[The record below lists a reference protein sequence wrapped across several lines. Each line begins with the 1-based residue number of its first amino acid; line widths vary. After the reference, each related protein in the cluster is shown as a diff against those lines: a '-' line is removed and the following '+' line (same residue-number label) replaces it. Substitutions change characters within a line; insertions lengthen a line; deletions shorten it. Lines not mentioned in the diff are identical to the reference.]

1 MKMMQLSRV
10 GVYLM
15 ALGLAATAFAL
26 DGSWNVD
33 ASGSWTNESN
43 WVSNQI
49 ADGAGYTAT
58 FNIPMAANRA
68 ITLHRDQTIA
78 NLVFGSEGFNNRML
92 SNSELLISGAP
103 KKLTLDNGLAV
114 PLITCWAL
122 APVNS
127 ACRISTPIVSTMGF
141 IKNGNGTLWLNAAN
155 PNLAGTIELRQGRIF
170 AQTAGTAFGTASIVV
185 SNSCYLS
192 FWAGG
197 TYTNA
202 FELSGVG
209 TTIEG
214 QRKWTVTADN
224 STDLT
229 LSGPIK
235 LNASS
240 EFGLNANANR
250 TLLLSGPVSGP
261 GGVVAA
267 GNGRVIMMNPKD
279 FSGGIVVS
287 NTSLVLFGNSTNCL
301 GAPLNKTNLITVLP
315 GAAVDLAGRN
325 LSQYY
330 PASQGHTITASG
342 YGSNPNYTNTYG
354 AIYGAIVSTGLNNSN
369 HGVPNLNMVGD
380 TWIGNNDNKFY
391 LAGKVSGPYS
401 LIQVGNGILVNQ
413 GSFADEVKALI
424 VSNGTFATIQRM
436 GKVEV
441 SVHAGA
447 TLSLYTESALT
458 NKLFLYGGSLLN
470 NNGNRNP
477 KLYGDIVLNGTST
490 ITVTD
495 PTKTMNMYGN
505 ISGEGSFRKIDT
517 GKLVLSGTNTFSGS
531 MWVTNGIVQINST
544 NSLPTTADIY
554 LYTAS
559 TNAPTPIAQLNLN
572 YTGTRAVRRFYIDD
586 ELQTRNKTYHDSNSK
601 LTLTGLGMIC
611 PIEGTN
617 PKGTIVRFY

>member
-1 MKMMQLSRV
+1 MKMMQLSQV
-10 GVYLM
+10 GVYVM

-33 ASGSWTNESN
+33 ASGSWTNELN
-43 WVSNQI
+43 WLSNQT

-68 ITLHRDQTIA
+68 ITLHRDQTIG
-78 NLVFGSEGFNNRML
+78 NLLFGAEGLNNRML
-92 SNSELLISGAP
+92 SNSELLINGSP
-103 KKLTLDNGLAV
+103 KKLNLDNGVMV

-127 ACRISTPIVSTMGF
+127 ACRISTPIASPLGF

-155 PNLAGTIELRQGRIF
+155 PSLAGTIELRQGRIF
-170 AQTAGTAFGTASIVV
+170 AQTASTAFGTASVVV
-185 SNSCYLS
+185 SNTCYLS

-202 FELSGVG
+202 FEFNGPG

-214 QRKWTVTADN
+214 QRKWTLTADN

-229 LSGPIK
+229 LTGPIQ
-235 LNASS
+235 LNGLS
-240 EFGLNANANR
+240 EFGINAGNTSKTIFGN
-250 TLLLSGPVSGP
+250 GPISGP
-261 GGVVAA
+261 GGLVLA
-267 GNGRVIMMNPKD
+267 GNGRVILSGPKE

-287 NTSLVLFGNSTNCL
+287 NTCVLLFGNSTNCL

-315 GAAVDLAGRN
+315 GAAFDLSGRN
-325 LSQYY
+325 LSTYY
-330 PASQGHTITASG
+330 PASQGYTITASG

-354 AIYGAIVSTGLNNSN
+354 TIYGAIVSTGLNNSN
-369 HGVPNLNMVGD
+369 QGVPNLNMVGD
-380 TWIGNNDNKFY
+380 TWIGNKDNKFY

-413 GSFADEVKALI
+413 GSFADDVKALI
-424 VSNGTFATIQRM
+424 VSNGTFTSIQPI
-436 GKVEV
+436 GKADVAV
-441 SVHAGA
+441 YSGAVFGQWGTRTLTGSLTMNDGA
-447 TLSLYTESALT
+447 TFRCDSGNTTWS
-458 NKLFLYGGSLLN
+458 GS
-470 NNGNRNP
+470 
-477 KLYGDIVLNGTST
+477 VSLNGAST
-490 ITVTD
+490 FNAGGASQAMT
-495 PTKTMNMYGN
+495 
-505 ISGEGSFRKIDT
+505 ISGNMAGEGAFVKIGA

-544 NSLPTTADIY
+544 NSLPTTADLY

-559 TNAPTPIAQLNLN
+559 TNAPTPLAQLNLN
-572 YTGTRAVRRFYIDD
+572 YEGVRAVRRFYIDD
-586 ELQTRNKTYHDSNSK
+586 ELQTRNKIYHESNSK